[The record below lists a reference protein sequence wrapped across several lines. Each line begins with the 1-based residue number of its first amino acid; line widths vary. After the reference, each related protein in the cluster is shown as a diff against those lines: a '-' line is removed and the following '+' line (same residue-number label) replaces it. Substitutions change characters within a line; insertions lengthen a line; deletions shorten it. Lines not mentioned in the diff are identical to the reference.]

1 MKDFQ
6 TIGAGQH
13 DVEHDH
19 IGKPS
24 RAGRAELHV
33 VRHALG
39 LDSRLRESVKRQLTN
54 ARVVFHAVHHN
65 LPPSL
70 AENPYPIDYR
80 TGGRVQARGGSPARR
95 EGREA
100 DGEPRSSP
108 RGCVAPVRSSG
119 QCEGGGSYSAG
130 ISPTFKS
137 CVPVKRKIV
146 HFAMRSA
153 SSPMRSKYFAAM
165 SSSGRC
171 VASASPL
178 RMRSTTTRSAR
189 S

>member
-6 TIGAGQH
+6 AIGAGQH

-24 RAGRAELHV
+24 RAGRTELHI

-39 LDSRLRESVKRQLTN
+39 LDSRLRESVKRQLAN
-54 ARVVFHAVHHN
+54 ARVVFHAVHHS

-70 AENPYPIDYR
+70 DENPYPIDYR

-95 EGREA
+95 EGRET

-108 RGCVAPVRSSG
+108 RGRVAPCEARGDARREAIQPESPQPLSHACRS
-119 QCEGGGSYSAG
+119 GGK
-130 ISPTFKS
+130 SPTS
-137 CVPVKRKIV
+137 
-146 HFAMRSA
+146 
-153 SSPMRSKYFAAM
+153 
-165 SSSGRC
+165 RC
-171 VASASPL
+171 ARHRRPCA
-178 RMRSTTTRSAR
+178 RSTSRPSAAR
-189 S
+189 VDVSRRHPPCG

>member
-1 MKDFQ
+1 MEDFQ
-6 TIGAGQH
+6 PVGAGQH

-19 IGKPS
+19 IGKAP
-24 RAGRAELHV
+24 RAGRTELHI
-33 VRHALG
+33 VRHAFG
-39 LDSRLRESVKRQLTN
+39 LDPRLREGVKRQLAN
-54 ARVVFHAVHHN
+54 ARVVFHAVHHS

-70 AENPYPIDYR
+70 AENPYLIDYR
-80 TGGRVQARGGSPARR
+80 TEGRVQARGGSPARR
-95 EGREA
+95 EGW
-100 DGEPRSSP
+100 GSGGGPRSSP
-108 RGCVAPVRSSG
+108 ARPPGARAGPRWR
-119 QCEGGGSYSAG
+119 EAESYSVG

-137 CVPVKRKIV
+137 CVPVRRKIV

-153 SSPMRSKYFAAM
+153 SSPMRSKYFAAI

-178 RMRSTTTRSAR
+178 RMRSTTTCSAR